1 MAQILVRNIEDAA
14 FERLKAKAGASGKS
28 TEAFVRALLER
39 EAKSDI
45 QAAIDEL
52 DRLRA
57 LTPKRLSDSSGDI
70 IRSLRDQDDAR
81 R

>member
-14 FERLKAKAGASGKS
+14 FERLKVKAGASGKS
-28 TEAFVRALLER
+28 TEAFVRALIER
-39 EAKSDI
+39 EARSDVRS
-45 QAAIDEL
+45 AAVEL

-57 LTPKRLSDSSGDI
+57 LTPKPLSDSSSEI
-70 IRSLRDQDDAR
+70 IRSLRDQDDDR